1 MVNILQVPILIEGSP
16 NQLIPGREITEWTV
30 QQNRKFK
37 FQALKFYY
45 QVGGRAFINGRICEQ
60 GYLKQSKTDQEVIAI
75 DKLSFLSINVE
86 MENQVAA
93 KIT

>member
-37 FQALKFYY
+37 F
-45 QVGGRAFINGRICEQ
+45 
-60 GYLKQSKTDQEVIAI
+60 
-75 DKLSFLSINVE
+75 
-86 MENQVAA
+86 
-93 KIT
+93 